1 MLALKGRLYGVRVGL
16 PVLTAKAVLLIF
28 ALTLAGGAFSSPAS
42 GAVEV
47 SNAKPK
53 QGEVVEVRCHP
64 TIAIESEQSPTLRFL
79 KSSVRLFPVN
89 TTPGDFRALIA
100 IPADLDPGPYKVKI
114 GSEEKLLNVL
124 DGGFPVQHLTLP
136 KSKDNFDTSPGEEE
150 AVNKAK
156 ATVSETRFWSDKFVV
171 PSKAR
176 RSAAFGLKRV
186 VNGRL
191 LKDYFHSGL
200 DFAANLGSPVVAC
213 APGRVV
219 LAKTGFKL
227 HGNVIAIDHGQGVV
241 SFYIHLKKLLVKE
254 NDMVEA
260 GQEIGLVGM
269 TGRANGP
276 HLHFSIYVNQ
286 TASSPSQWFLKAL

>member
-1 MLALKGRLYGVRVGL
+1 MLDLKGLLYAVKDGL
-16 PVLTAKAVLLIF
+16 PALTARAVLIIF
-28 ALTLAGGAFSSPAS
+28 ALTSAGTTLGSPAL
-42 GAVEV
+42 ALVEV

-53 QGEVVEVRCHP
+53 QGEVVEVTYRP
-64 TIAIESEQSPTLRFL
+64 TTLTEGSEPPFLRFV

-89 TTPGDFRALIA
+89 TTTGDYRALIA
-100 IPADLDPGPYKVKI
+100 IPADLDPGPYKVEI
-114 GSEEKLLNVL
+114 GSEEKVLSVL

-254 NDMVEA
+254 NEMVEA

-286 TASSPSQWFLKAL
+286 TASSPSQWFLKAI